1 MQKICVI
8 GLGNMG
14 QAIFDILKAA
24 KKWEVFGCKH
34 NDNPNEKLKN
44 CDVMIVAVKPQ
55 SFADFAASINIDLS
69 GKMVISIM
77 AGVDVDNIQK
87 KLKTQK
93 VVRTIPNLPLKV
105 GQALTVWI
113 PSENVSGEEK
123 LLAQEIFKTWGE
135 EIEVAQEED
144 ITIVGTITGS
154 GPAYFAYLTEQI
166 EKFIKDHGLS
176 DKDALKIARQ
186 VFVGSANL
194 MKKEN
199 LSPGELR
206 AKVTSKGGITQ
217 AAFEKL
223 MAKDFGGI
231 FLEGIEAAIKRTREL
246 NQ

>member
-1 MQKICVI
+1 MEKICVV

-24 KKWEVFGCKH
+24 KKWEVSGCKH

-44 CDVMIVAVKPQ
+44 CDVMIIAVKPQ

-69 GKMVISIM
+69 SKLVISIM

-87 KLKTQK
+87 KLKIEK
-93 VVRTIPNLPLKV
+93 VVRTIPNLPLKI
-105 GQALTVWI
+105 GQALTVWKGSKEI
-113 PSENVSGEEK
+113 SIEEK

-166 EKFIKDHGLS
+166 EKFIKGHGLS

-199 LSPGELR
+199 LSPEELR

-217 AAFEKL
+217 AAFEIL